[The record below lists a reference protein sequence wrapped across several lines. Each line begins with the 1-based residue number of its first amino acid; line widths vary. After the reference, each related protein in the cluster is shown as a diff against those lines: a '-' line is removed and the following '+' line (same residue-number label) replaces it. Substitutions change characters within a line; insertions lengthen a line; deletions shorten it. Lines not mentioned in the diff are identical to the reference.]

1 MTFSRA
7 IKTAKEAIWG
17 TGKKYQMKWAGVDE
31 MEQFFHA
38 DVSRLQ
44 QWLVTL
50 VLAFSD
56 FLSSLGGEGWGEGQA
71 TLCLRGEADAAL
83 FF

>member
-17 TGKKYQMKWAGVDE
+17 TGKKYQVKWAGVDE
-31 MEQFFHA
+31 TEQFLHT

-44 QWLVTL
+44 Q
-50 VLAFSD
+50 
-56 FLSSLGGEGWGEGQA
+56 
-71 TLCLRGEADAAL
+71 
-83 FF
+83 